1 MNITTTLLQNKMKA
15 LVIAFAVILLGFFIG
30 FLTTNTSAIP
40 YNGEDTTP
48 SPVPAFNVYTG
59 VPGVGNESDFYKGKL
74 DGSTEDSVNNIE
86 STCETGTRFSLRAYV
101 HNGASQYENAE
112 GNGPSVAK
120 DTTVKMTVPTNEGS
134 NFGSTATI
142 SSSNAGSISDGLTIT
157 CTDGRTVTVKYVVG
171 SAEQYSGLSGVQP
184 VSDSIVTTGAPI
196 GTMSPNGDV
205 WGCWDQRVWVRIVVE
220 VTEVPEDLHPAVCE
234 AILTTLLSSNQI
246 RVDNVEFDL
255 RDATLN
261 DIEIDYGDTTKVNV
275 QPDDFALDPHTYT
288 NPGTYTVRATLNT
301 TFEGKADAIS
311 SPACEAKIEVPEDKE
326 TPVYAC
332 TDPKFVLEG
341 SKATFSFI
349 PTALNGAV
357 FDNAN
362 ILYFSNGNE
371 VNSDTT
377 DVVNSDGR
385 VVSMYTFADN
395 AVNVSANATLRF
407 NVGEEVKEVKCGG
420 EGVLGVTTPPVVTPP
435 VTTLP
440 NTGAGSAIAII
451 FAATAAVGGFAH
463 RAMTLKRQ

>member
-15 LVIAFAVILLGFFIG
+15 LVIAFAVIILGFFIG

-59 VPGVGNESDFYKGKL
+59 VPDVGNESEFFYGKV
-74 DGSTEDSVNNIE
+74 DGSTEDSVKNVVAN
-86 STCETGTRFSLRAYV
+86 CETGTRFALRIYV
-101 HNGASQYENAE
+101 HNGASQYENDN

-120 DTTVKMTVPTNEGS
+120 DTKVKVAVPGNEAS
-134 NFGSTATI
+134 DFEPQATI
-142 SSSNAGSISDGLTIT
+142 SASNASSISDTMTIT
-157 CTDGRTVTVKYVVG
+157 CADGREVTMSYVAG
-171 SAEQYSGLSGVQP
+171 SAEQYSPLSGVQS

-196 GTMSPNGDV
+196 GTMSPNGEV

-234 AILTTLLSSNQI
+234 AILTTIFSSNQI
-246 RVDNVEFDL
+246 IVDGVEYDL

-275 QPDDFALDPHTYT
+275 QPADFALDPHTYT

-311 SPACEAKIEVPEDKE
+311 SPACETKIEVPEDKE

-332 TDPKFVLEG
+332 TDPKFVLVDR
-341 SKATFSFI
+341 KATFSFI

-385 VVSMYTFADN
+385 VVSMYTFADD

-407 NVGEEVKEVKCGG
+407 NVGDEVKEVECGG
-420 EGVLGVTTPPVVTPP
+420 EDVLGVTTPPVVTPP
-435 VTTLP
+435 TTLP

-463 RAMTLKRQ
+463 RALTLKRQ